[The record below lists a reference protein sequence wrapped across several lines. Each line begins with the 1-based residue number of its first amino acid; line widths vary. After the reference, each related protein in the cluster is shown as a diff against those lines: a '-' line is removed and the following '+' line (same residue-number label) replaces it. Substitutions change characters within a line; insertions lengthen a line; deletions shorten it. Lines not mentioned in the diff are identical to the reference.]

1 MPRQP
6 EHRDERRRSKVRQR
20 LTVIPGGKRAR
31 RASGQGSGSP
41 EERARSTQREASAKT
56 SGPHS
61 LSRPVPEQLG
71 RAVLALTAL
80 DLEAKVGLRLLA
92 SGGAVSPTRLMQML
106 EELCLVA
113 SETRAAV
120 AELVDALGSLGIEP
134 IFSPPR
140 APEA

>member
-1 MPRQP
+1 MPRQH
-6 EHRDERRRSKVRQR
+6 EHRDDRRRGRIGQR

-31 RASGQGSGSP
+31 RASGQSP
-41 EERARSTQREASAKT
+41 NERARWAQREVSAKT
-56 SGPHS
+56 SGS
-61 LSRPVPEQLG
+61 YSCSRPVPEQLG

-92 SGGAVSPTRLMQML
+92 SGGAVSPTRLTQML

-113 SETRAAV
+113 GETRAAV